1 MLVLTLLCMAS
12 LASTSCAAER
22 DERSPIASVSEAH
35 PQHSSAGTSQRR
47 NDRVVGYW
55 TSSTGDAVILAY
67 SGNAETFWIQV
78 YPNPDRSD
86 PRLDY
91 TANWMSD
98 DEFWFVDSSGRRMS
112 GRVAPSG
119 QTIALTDT
127 TGLRTR
133 WTRNR

>member
-12 LASTSCAAER
+12 LGSASCTVER
-22 DERSPIASVSEAH
+22 DERLPIASVSEAH
-35 PQHSSAGTSQRR
+35 PQHSSAETSQRR

-119 QTIALTDT
+119 QIIALTDS